1 MARKRTGKRQPVHIC
16 AAACP
21 AYRAGSYCRG
31 VMRQVLVVDD
41 KPSSRELIRVV
52 LESSGYAVSEAGDG
66 QEAVRIAQ
74 QIEPDAILLDL
85 QMPAL
90 DGFGA
95 LERLRA
101 DPRFAALPIVPL
113 TASAMQGDRE
123 KALAAGFTSY
133 ISKPVT
139 LKALR
144 AELAR
149 LLP

>member
-1 MARKRTGKRQPVHIC
+1 MKR
-16 AAACP
+16 
-21 AYRAGSYCRG
+21 
-31 VMRQVLVVDD
+31 VLVADD
-41 KPSSRELIRVV
+41 KASSRELIRVV
-52 LESSGYAVSEAGDG
+52 LEGSGYAVSEAGDG
-66 QEAVRIAQ
+66 QEAVQIAH

-85 QMPAL
+85 HMPSL
-90 DGFGA
+90 DGFGV

-101 DPRFAALPIVPL
+101 DPRFAALPIVAL

-133 ISKPVT
+133 ISKPVP
-139 LKALR
+139 LKELR

>member
-1 MARKRTGKRQPVHIC
+1 
-16 AAACP
+16 
-21 AYRAGSYCRG
+21 
-31 VMRQVLVVDD
+31 MRQVLVVDD
-41 KPSSRELIRVV
+41 KPSSRELIRAV

-90 DGFGA
+90 DGLGA
-95 LERLRA
+95 LER
-101 DPRFAALPIVPL
+101 
-113 TASAMQGDRE
+113 
-123 KALAAGFTSY
+123 
-133 ISKPVT
+133 
-139 LKALR
+139 LR

>member
-1 MARKRTGKRQPVHIC
+1 
-16 AAACP
+16 
-21 AYRAGSYCRG
+21 
-31 VMRQVLVVDD
+31 MRQVLVVDD
-41 KPSSRELIRVV
+41 KPSSRELLRTV
-52 LESSGYAVSEAGDG
+52 LESSGYEVSEAGDG

-74 QIEPDAILLDL
+74 QIEPDAIFLDL

-101 DPRFAALPIVPL
+101 DPRFVALPIIAL
-113 TASAMQGDRE
+113 TANAMQGDRE

-139 LKALR
+139 LKTLR
-144 AELAR
+144 AELTR
-149 LLP
+149 LLPD